1 MSMMRATC
9 PKCKHRIGWQG
20 RAVDRPP
27 CPKCGH
33 EADIP
38 PTFYEN
44 SGNPIC
50 DQFDECEGCEMTYV
64 ETRLL
69 KRPL

>member
-1 MSMMRATC
+1 M
-9 PKCKHRIGWQG
+9 PKAKN
-20 RAVDRPP
+20 DKRPGTVIP
-27 CPKCGH
+27 DNKLIAIWKCPKCGH